1 MILEQ
6 LNRATGPV
14 EVLLP
19 LKGLRSFV
27 QPGETLHDP
36 EVEEAIFDEFR
47 QGLRPDT
54 PRFELDICLMD
65 PEFSECA
72 ADRMLQLLRGP
83 EAAAPGGTLWAE
95 FATACAGNIF
105 PPLEGP
111 ALMAAKATDA
121 SFWDSDASAATV
133 AHFAGQSV
141 DGLPRCSKEGL
152 LHGSIHAELDD
163 VGAIVPW
170 ADSIGRRNTLIV

>member
-27 QPGETLHDP
+27 QPGEPLHDP

-72 ADRMLQLLRGP
+72 ADRMLQLLRGS
-83 EAAAPGGTLWAE
+83 EAAAPGGTLGAE

-105 PPLEGP
+105 PRLEGP

-121 SFWDSDASAATV
+121 SFCDSDASAATV
-133 AHFAGQSV
+133 AHVAGQPV
-141 DGLPRCSKEGL
+141 DG
-152 LHGSIHAELDD
+152 SIT
-163 VGAIVPW
+163 AITDEPATLRQAVQTL
-170 ADSIGRRNTLIV
+170 ADTVRHHDAQLRRLTRD